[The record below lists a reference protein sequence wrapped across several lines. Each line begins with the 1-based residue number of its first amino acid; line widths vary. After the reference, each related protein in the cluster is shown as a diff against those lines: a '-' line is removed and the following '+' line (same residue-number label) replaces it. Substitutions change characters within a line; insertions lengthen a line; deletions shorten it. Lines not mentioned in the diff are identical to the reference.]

1 MKVKNLKLVSFRN
14 YPSLNLDLEDGLN
27 IFIGSNAQGK
37 TNILESIYYASTGGS
52 FRSKTDMELI
62 NWNAQ

>member
-27 IFIGSNAQGK
+27 IF
-37 TNILESIYYASTGGS
+37 LCH
-52 FRSKTDMELI
+52 L
-62 NWNAQ
+62 